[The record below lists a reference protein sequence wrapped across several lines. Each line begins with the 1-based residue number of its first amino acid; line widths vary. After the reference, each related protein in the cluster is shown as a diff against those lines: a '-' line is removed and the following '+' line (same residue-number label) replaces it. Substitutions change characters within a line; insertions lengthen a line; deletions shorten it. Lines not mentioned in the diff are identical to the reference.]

1 MDTNQPSNTLSRR
14 KFVKIGATG
23 AATLFILPALSGC
36 GSENGEAQTD
46 EAEGGAGAQQKTATL
61 AFRGGTI
68 QTMTSEND
76 VAEALAVDGN
86 EIVYVGDEA
95 GLEAFVG
102 SGTKTGSPSST
113 TYTSAT
119 RPPSTST

>member
-61 AFRGGTI
+61 AFRGGTVKAHNHSI
-68 QTMTSEND
+68 YKKLGIENRSQVLLKYTD
-76 VAEALAVDGN
+76 YLERSAQEARL
-86 EIVYVGDEA
+86 
-95 GLEAFVG
+95 FC
-102 SGTKTGSPSST
+102 
-113 TYTSAT
+113 
-119 RPPSTST
+119 

>member
-46 EAEGGAGAQQKTATL
+46 EAE
-61 AFRGGTI
+61 
-68 QTMTSEND
+68 
-76 VAEALAVDGN
+76 
-86 EIVYVGDEA
+86 
-95 GLEAFVG
+95 
-102 SGTKTGSPSST
+102 
-113 TYTSAT
+113 
-119 RPPSTST
+119 

>member
-46 EAEGGAGAQQKTATL
+46 EAEGAPA
-61 AFRGGTI
+61 
-68 QTMTSEND
+68 
-76 VAEALAVDGN
+76 
-86 EIVYVGDEA
+86 
-95 GLEAFVG
+95 
-102 SGTKTGSPSST
+102 PSRK
-113 TYTSAT
+113 
-119 RPPSTST
+119 RPPSRFAAARSKP

>member
-86 EIVYVGDEA
+86 EIVYVGDEE
-95 GLEAFVG
+95 LENLGENESENAEDNHLDRNCM
-102 SGTKTGSPSST
+102 SSR
-113 TYTSAT
+113 Y
-119 RPPSTST
+119 

>member
-46 EAEGGAGAQQKTATL
+46 EAEGGAGAQQ
-61 AFRGGTI
+61 
-68 QTMTSEND
+68 
-76 VAEALAVDGN
+76 
-86 EIVYVGDEA
+86 
-95 GLEAFVG
+95 
-102 SGTKTGSPSST
+102 
-113 TYTSAT
+113 
-119 RPPSTST
+119 

>member
-76 VAEALAVDGN
+76 VAEA
-86 EIVYVGDEA
+86 
-95 GLEAFVG
+95 
-102 SGTKTGSPSST
+102 
-113 TYTSAT
+113 
-119 RPPSTST
+119 

>member
-95 GLEAFVG
+95 GLEAFV
-102 SGTKTGSPSST
+102 
-113 TYTSAT
+113 
-119 RPPSTST
+119 

>member
-36 GSENGEAQTD
+36 GSENSEAQTD

-76 VAEALAVDGN
+76 VAEAW
-86 EIVYVGDEA
+86 
-95 GLEAFVG
+95 
-102 SGTKTGSPSST
+102 PSTATRSS
-113 TYTSAT
+113 TSAT
-119 RPPSTST
+119 RRGSKPSWEAARR